1 MEPIIASGGANTI
14 RMTGL
19 YLMGRVCIKKRIMN
33 LSYFRLDW
41 SGQKILTSRPC
52 CLGRVETPLSL
63 VGSGPLD
70 SNLIRTCIFFPN
82 RLPQAKEHKKARY
95 NVKLKKKDK
104 TEGLSKVDKG
114 TLFHL
119 LGCAL

>member
-1 MEPIIASGGANTI
+1 
-14 RMTGL
+14 
-19 YLMGRVCIKKRIMN
+19 MN
-33 LSYFRLDW
+33 LSYFKSDW
-41 SGQKILTSRPC
+41 SDQKILTSRPC

-70 SNLIRTCIFFPN
+70 SNFDKNLYFFPN
-82 RLPQAKEHKKARY
+82 RLPQAKEHKKQGIML
-95 NVKLKKKDK
+95 NFKKKDK

>member
-1 MEPIIASGGANTI
+1 
-14 RMTGL
+14 
-19 YLMGRVCIKKRIMN
+19 MN
-33 LSYFRLDW
+33 LSYFKLDW
-41 SGQKILTSRPC
+41 SGQKILTNRPC

-70 SNLIRTCIFFPN
+70 SNFDKNLYFFPN

-95 NVKLKKKDK
+95 NVKLQKKDK